1 MSKLFDLE
9 IMTPE
14 RPFYYGKAEAV
25 TVQASDG
32 RLTILADHSPIIS
45 AIVSGELD
53 IKADGE
59 WRRAFHSEGFME
71 VGNNEVKIFAQACEW
86 PDEIDAVRAEE
97 AAERA
102 KALMDAKKY
111 DYRVKFYNSSYNRA
125 VARLK
130 IKEKQ

>member
-1 MSKLFDLE
+1 MSKLFNLE

-14 RPFYYGKAEAV
+14 HPFFYGKAEAV

-32 RLTILADHSPIIS
+32 RLTVLADHTPLIS

-53 IKADGE
+53 IKVDGE
-59 WRRAFHSEGFME
+59 WKTAFHSEGFME

-86 PDEIDAVRAEE
+86 PEDIDVARAEE
-97 AAERA
+97 AAARS
-102 KALMDAKKY
+102 KAQIESTKS
-111 DYRVKFYNSSYNRA
+111 DYRVKFYNSSYDRA

-130 IKEKQ
+130 IKEKK

>member
-1 MSKLFDLE
+1 MSKLFNLE

-25 TVQASDG
+25 TVQATDG
-32 RLTILADHSPIIS
+32 RLTVLANHSPLIS
-45 AIVSGELD
+45 AIKSGELD
-53 IKADGE
+53 IKVNGE
-59 WRRAFHSEGFME
+59 WKRAFHSEGFME

-86 PDEIDAVRAEE
+86 PEEIDAARAEE

-102 KALMDAKKY
+102 KLLMEDKKY
-111 DYRVKFYNSSYNRA
+111 GYRVKYYNSEYNRA

>member
-32 RLTILADHSPIIS
+32 RLTVLADHSPLIS

-53 IKADGE
+53 IKTDGE
-59 WRRAFHSEGFME
+59 WKRAFHSEGFME
-71 VGNNEVKIFAQACEW
+71 VGRNEVTIFAQACEW
-86 PDEIDAVRAEE
+86 PDEIDAGRAEE

-102 KALMDAKKY
+102 KALKDAKKS
-111 DYRVKFYNSSYNRA
+111 DYRVKFYNSSYDRA